1 MYCEAVDRQYMLHF
15 SVNRNDFDL
24 RLQCWKDSLPY
35 CFAMNKQNY
44 ARYGTFYCSQ
54 LMALDDNYPGAK
66 DELVNNGLS
75 VCRNN
80 TGIRQATD
88 AAGEQTFMK
97 NSKTP
102 GKSTMIITK
111 QKLHFHYLNV
121 W

>member
-1 MYCEAVDRQYMLHF
+1 
-15 SVNRNDFDL
+15 
-24 RLQCWKDSLPY
+24 
-35 CFAMNKQNY
+35 MNKQNY

-88 AAGEQTFMK
+88 APGEQTFMK
-97 NSKTP
+97 
-102 GKSTMIITK
+102 
-111 QKLHFHYLNV
+111 
-121 W
+121 